1 MRNFL
6 IPVLIL
12 LVLSSAFSCKKEEGE
27 GGQARILGKVYSYD
41 VNKSMQH
48 TDSGYIADARVFISY
63 GTDGMVDKDTRT
75 SFDGSF
81 EFKWLQ
87 PGDYT
92 VWVVGQC
99 DTCNAGQS
107 IDSVHV
113 KIAEKKQSV
122 GTRDLIT
129 YY

>member
-1 MRNFL
+1 MKNLLLPFL
-6 IPVLIL
+6 FLLI
-12 LVLSSAFSCKKEEGE
+12 LSSAYSCKKEEGE

-41 VNKSMQH
+41 VNKSMLH
-48 TDSGYIADARVFISY
+48 TDSGYIADTRVFISY
-63 GTDGMVDKDTRT
+63 GSDGMVDDDTRT

-87 PGDYT
+87 KGDYT
-92 VWVVGQC
+92 VWVIGQC
-99 DTCNAGQS
+99 DTCNSGQS

-113 KIAEKKQSV
+113 VIADKKQSV
-122 GTRDLIT
+122 ATRDLIT